1 MSNQLTAKIGL
12 DVDGVTKGVSESRRT
27 LKELGEQ
34 LRDITAKMAEFG
46 SEATKSIDQI
56 NVAANKIDKS
66 LEFDVDAGQ
75 GFYFIQDAIKN
86 INLEM
91 ANLKADNIGKQ
102 VAPAV
107 EQIRDHIKGV
117 IYEIEHSKEAMAD
130 TSITVEKNTESIN
143 KRFFG
148 MQREIMKLTEQY
160 RSMSDE
166 ERNNANGKALQSKLV
181 NLKSKAA
188 ELKDIMADTK
198 MEIKSL
204 ASDTGNLDAFNSILG
219 VSNNALSSI
228 ASTYALCTGNEKDFQ
243 TALAAFT
250 AVQSV
255 SNTLTELGN
264 VINQSNIA
272 ILKVKKIQE
281 SLVTAAI
288 TMKTAAESK
297 GIVVTKAATAAQ
309 WLFNKAANA
318 NPYVLLASAII
329 ATGAAV
335 YGLIQAFKD
344 GEEATQEQSDAV
356 KELNDKLKQNAVD
369 ARQAQI
375 KFNALQQVWQN
386 TKGEQAKTAF
396 LKTYAEQL
404 KATGMEVKNL
414 QQAEKL
420 FATQGIKDFEKYI
433 KSKMQLQAA
442 EAKMNKYVHD
452 LAINQMLLEQN
463 KRKLQ
468 TAASAKEF
476 EELAKQG
483 ANYIAQ
489 IKLNEKGIQAQIK
502 NMGYYSK
509 QMNKLSANLPTG
521 ETENKQK
528 SPKVNR
534 SSTAKTTAKEMD
546 VVIGQYTQKIEEL
559 KKKLLNTAD
568 TNERLKINLDIEMNE
583 QKIEAVKTEME
594 VLELKAKQAMGIFVS
609 GDEISKLESKINDL
623 ENYFGNLGDKGKESF
638 EKVENAAK
646 NLGSV
651 MLKEIKPIPIQTTL
665 EAPKV
670 DDEKLNEISG
680 QITEAVNAQ
689 IEQLKKQADQNQE
702 IKDSI
707 YGIGDSMGA
716 LGSHINELTGEQTAA
731 GDAMIAMSRML
742 VIAKQAE
749 ALASAIASA
758 ASVPWPANIPAIAS
772 AVATIT
778 SMFASIPKF
787 AQGGI
792 FTGGNSYVGDKNLA
806 RLNKG
811 EMILNNM
818 QQSRLWRMLDSPMM
832 ATPTTTSGNVE
843 FKIQG
848 QQLVGLL
855 KNYDS
860 KMSKIK

>member
-12 DVDGVTKGVSESRRT
+12 DVDGVTKGVSESRQT

-34 LRDITAKMAEFG
+34 LREITAKMAEFG

-66 LEFDVDAGQ
+66 LQFDIDAGQ

-107 EQIRDHIKGV
+107 EQIRDHLKGV
-117 IYEIEHSKEAMAD
+117 IYEIEHGKQAMAD

-160 RSMSDE
+160 RSMSNE

-243 TALAAFT
+243 TALEAFT

-281 SLVTAAI
+281 TLVTAAI
-288 TMKTAAESK
+288 TMKTAAEGK

-335 YGLIQAFKD
+335 YGLISAFKD
-344 GEEATQEQSDAV
+344 GEEATTEQSDAV
-356 KELNDKLKQNAVD
+356 KELNDQLKQNAVD

-375 KFNALQQVWQN
+375 KFNALQTVWQN

-468 TAASAKEF
+468 TATSAKEF

-528 SPKVNR
+528 NSSKVNR
-534 SSTAKTTAKEMD
+534 SSNAKTTAKEMD

-559 KKKLLNTAD
+559 KKKLLTTSD

-594 VLELKAKQAMGIFVS
+594 VLEMKAKQAMGILVS

-638 EKVENAAK
+638 EKVENAAR

-758 ASVPWPANIPAIAS
+758 ASTPWPANIPAIAS
-772 AVATIT
+772 AVATVT

-787 AQGGI
+787 ANGGI
-792 FTGGNSYVGDKNLA
+792 FTGGSYVGDRNLA
-806 RLNKG
+806 RVNNG
-811 EMILNNM
+811 EMILNTT
-818 QQSRLWRMLDSPMM
+818 QQSRLWRVLDSPLVT
-832 ATPTTTSGNVE
+832 TPTTTSGNVE
-843 FKIQG
+843 FRIQG

-855 KNYDS
+855 KNYNS
-860 KMSKIK
+860 KQSKIK

>member
-12 DVDGVTKGVSESRRT
+12 DVDGVTKGVSESRQT

-34 LRDITAKMAEFG
+34 LRDITAKMKEFG

-117 IYEIEHSKEAMAD
+117 IYEIEHGKEEMANS
-130 TSITVEKNTESIN
+130 SITVEKATESIN

-160 RSMSDE
+160 RSMSNE

-219 VSNNALSSI
+219 VSNNALSSM
-228 ASTYALCTGNEKDFQ
+228 ASTYALVTGNEKDFQ

-281 SLVTAAI
+281 TLVTAAI
-288 TMKTAAESK
+288 TAKTAAEGK
-297 GIVVTKAATAAQ
+297 GIVTTKAATAAQ

-329 ATGAAV
+329 AVGAAM
-335 YGLIQAFKD
+335 YGLITYLRD
-344 GEEATQEQSDAV
+344 GEEATTEQSDAV
-356 KELNDKLKQNAVD
+356 KELNDQLKQNAVD

-375 KFNALQQVWQN
+375 KFNALQTVWAN

-433 KSKMQLQAA
+433 KAKMQLQAA

-452 LAINQMLLEQN
+452 LAINQMLAEQIQQ
-463 KRKLQ
+463 KV
-468 TAASAKEF
+468 
-476 EELAKQG
+476 LANGGKG
-483 ANYIAQ
+483 TIEDLKNLKKYNDQ
-489 IKLNEKGIQAQIK
+489 IKLNEKGIQAQAK
-502 NMGYYSK
+502 NMGYYGK
-509 QMNKLSANLPTG
+509 QMNKFSANLPTG
-521 ETENKQK
+521 ETEIKQN

-534 SSTAKTTAKEMD
+534 SSNAKTTAKEMD

-559 KKKLLNTAD
+559 KKKLLTTSD

-583 QKIEAVKTEME
+583 QKIEAIKTEME
-594 VLELKAKQAMGIFVS
+594 VLELKAKQAMGVFVS

-623 ENYFGNLGDKGKESF
+623 ENYFGSLGDKGKESF

-646 NLGSV
+646 NLANV
-651 MLKEIKPIPIQTTL
+651 MTNEIKPINLKTVL
-665 EAPKV
+665 ELPKV
-670 DDEKLNEISG
+670 DDEKIKEIGTKASEDINE
-680 QITEAVNAQ
+680 NYKKQ
-689 IEQLKKQADQNQE
+689 IEQQEEQDKAVQSLADSF
-702 IKDSI
+702 DT
-707 YGIGDSMGA
+707 
-716 LGSHINELTGEQTAA
+716 LGGKINEWAGENTAA
-731 GDAMIAMSRML
+731 GDAMIAVSRMI
-742 VIAKQAE
+742 VFAKQAE

-787 AQGGI
+787 ANGGI
-792 FTGGNSYVGDKNLA
+792 FNGGNSYVGDKNLA

-843 FKIQG
+843 FRIQG

>member
-12 DVDGVTKGVSESRRT
+12 DVDGVTKGVSESRQT

-34 LRDITAKMAEFG
+34 LRDITAKMKEFG

-117 IYEIEHSKEAMAD
+117 IYEIEHGKEAMAD

-160 RSMSDE
+160 RSMTAE

-281 SLVTAAI
+281 TLVTAAI
-288 TMKTAAESK
+288 TMKTAAEGK

-329 ATGAAV
+329 AVGTAM
-335 YGLIQAFKD
+335 YGLITYLRD
-344 GEEATQEQSDAV
+344 GEEATTDQSEAI
-356 KELNDKLKQNAVD
+356 KELNDQLKQNAVD

-420 FATQGIKDFEKYI
+420 FAKQGIKDFEKYI
-433 KSKMQLQAA
+433 KAKMQLQQA

-452 LAINQMLLEQN
+452 LAINQMLAEQIQQ
-463 KRKLQ
+463 KV
-468 TAASAKEF
+468 
-476 EELAKQG
+476 LANGGKG
-483 ANYIAQ
+483 TIEDLKNLKKYNDQ

-502 NMGYYSK
+502 NMGYYGK
-509 QMNKLSANLPTG
+509 QMNKLSASLPTG
-521 ETENKQK
+521 ETESKQK

-534 SSTAKTTAKEMD
+534 SSNAKTTAKEMD

-559 KKKLLNTAD
+559 KKKLLTTSD

-583 QKIEAVKTEME
+583 QKIEAIKTEME
-594 VLELKAKQAMGIFVS
+594 ILELKAKQAMGIFVS

-623 ENYFGNLGDKGKESF
+623 ENYFGGLGDKGKESF
-638 EKVENAAK
+638 EKVENAAR

-707 YGIGDSMGA
+707 YGIGDSMGT

-758 ASVPWPANIPAIAS
+758 ASTPWPANIPAIAS
-772 AVATIT
+772 AVATVT

-787 AQGGI
+787 ANGGI
-792 FTGGNSYVGDKNLA
+792 FTGGNSYVGDRNLA

-811 EMILNNM
+811 EMILNTT
-818 QQSRLWRMLDSPMM
+818 QQSRLWRVLDSPMM
-832 ATPTTTSGNVE
+832 TTPTTTSGNVE
-843 FKIQG
+843 FRIQG

-855 KNYDS
+855 KNYNS
-860 KMSKIK
+860 KQSKIK

>member
-12 DVDGVTKGVSESRRT
+12 DVDGVTKGVSESRQT

-34 LRDITAKMAEFG
+34 LREITAKMKEFG

-117 IYEIEHSKEAMAD
+117 IYEIEHGKEAMAD

-148 MQREIMKLTEQY
+148 MQREVMKLTEQY
-160 RSMSDE
+160 RNMSNE
-166 ERNNANGKALQSKLV
+166 ERNNANGKALQSKLI

-204 ASDTGNLDAFNSILG
+204 ASDTSNLDAFNQVLG

-228 ASTYALCTGNEKDFQ
+228 ASTYALVTGNEKDFQ
-243 TALAAFT
+243 QALAAFT

-281 SLVTAAI
+281 TLLTAAI
-288 TMKTAAESK
+288 TMKTAAEGK
-297 GIVVTKAATAAQ
+297 GIVTTKAATAAQ

-329 ATGAAV
+329 AVGTAM
-335 YGLIQAFKD
+335 YGLITYLRD
-344 GEEATQEQSDAV
+344 SEEATTEQSDAV
-356 KELNDKLKQNAVD
+356 KELNDQLKQNAVD

-375 KFNALQQVWQN
+375 KFNSLQQVWQN

-414 QQAEKL
+414 QQAERL

-433 KSKMQLQAA
+433 KAKMQLQQA

-452 LAINQMLLEQN
+452 LAINQMKAEQIQRRVMANGGKGTIEDLEN
-463 KRKLQ
+463 LKKY
-468 TAASAKEF
+468 
-476 EELAKQG
+476 
-483 ANYIAQ
+483 NDQ

-502 NMGYYSK
+502 NMGYYGK
-509 QMNKLSANLPTG
+509 QMNKLSVNLPTG
-521 ETENKQK
+521 QNEDKRNK
-528 SPKVNR
+528 SLKVNR
-534 SSTAKTTAKEMD
+534 SSNAKTTAKEMD

-559 KKKLLNTAD
+559 KKKLLTTSD
-568 TNERLKINLDIEMNE
+568 THERLKINLDIEMNE
-583 QKIEAVKTEME
+583 QKIEAIKTEME
-594 VLELKAKQAMGIFVS
+594 ILEMKTKQAMGIFVS

-623 ENYFGNLGDKGKESF
+623 ENYFGSLGDKGKESF

-646 NLGSV
+646 NLANV
-651 MLKEIKPIPIQTTL
+651 MTNEIKPINLKTVL
-665 EAPKV
+665 ELPKV
-670 DDEKLNEISG
+670 DEEKINEIG
-680 QITEAVNAQ
+680 RNVADKIMENYKQQ
-689 IEQLKKQADQNQE
+689 IEQQQE
-702 IKDSI
+702 QDDALQSL
-707 YGIGDSMGA
+707 GDSFET
-716 LGSHINELTGEQTAA
+716 LGGKINEWAGENTAA
-731 GDAMIAMSRML
+731 GDAMIAMSRMI
-742 VIAKQAE
+742 VFAKQAE

-787 AQGGI
+787 ANGGI

-843 FKIQG
+843 FRIQG

-855 KNYDS
+855 KNYDN

>member
-12 DVDGVTKGVSESRRT
+12 DVDGVTKGVSESRAT
-27 LKELGEQ
+27 LKELGAQ

-66 LEFDVDAGQ
+66 LQFDVDAGQ

-107 EQIRDHIKGV
+107 EQIRDHLKGV
-117 IYEIEHSKEAMAD
+117 IYEIEHGKEAMTD

-160 RSMSDE
+160 RSMSNE
-166 ERNNANGKALQSKLV
+166 ERNNANGKALQSKLI

-204 ASDTGNLDAFNSILG
+204 ASDTGNLDAFNQVLG

-228 ASTYALCTGNEKDFQ
+228 ASTYALVTGEEEDFQ
-243 TALAAFT
+243 KALAAFT

-272 ILKVKKIQE
+272 ILKVKKVQE

-288 TMKTAAESK
+288 TMKTAAEGK

-318 NPYVLLASAII
+318 NPYVLLATAII
-329 ATGAAV
+329 AVGGAM
-335 YGLIQAFKD
+335 YGLITYLRD
-344 GEEATQEQSDAV
+344 GEEATTEQSDAI
-356 KELNDKLKQNAVD
+356 KELNDQLKQNAVD

-420 FATQGIKDFEKYI
+420 FNTQGIKDFEKYI
-433 KSKMQLQAA
+433 KAKMQLQQA

-452 LAINQMLLEQN
+452 LAINQMLAEQIQ
-463 KRKLQ
+463 RKVM
-468 TAASAKEF
+468 
-476 EELAKQG
+476 
-483 ANYIAQ
+483 ANGGKGTIEDLRNLKKYNDQ

-502 NMGYYSK
+502 NMGYYGR

-521 ETENKQK
+521 QTENKQK

-534 SSTAKTTAKEMD
+534 SSNAKTTAKEMD
-546 VVIGQYTQKIEEL
+546 VVIGQYTKKIEEL

-568 TNERLKINLDIEMNE
+568 TQERLKINLDIEMNE

-594 VLELKAKQAMGIFVS
+594 ILELKAKQAMGIFVS
-609 GDEISKLESKINDL
+609 GDEISKLEIKINDL
-623 ENYFGNLGDKGKESF
+623 ENYFGSLGDKGKESF

-651 MLKEIKPIPIQTTL
+651 MVRNMKPIPLQTIL
-665 EAPKV
+665 EMPKV
-670 DDEKLNEISG
+670 DDEKIKEIG
-680 QITEAVNAQ
+680 TKAGEDIIENYKQQ
-689 IEQLKKQADQNQE
+689 IEQQQEQDKAVQSLADSF
-702 IKDSI
+702 DT
-707 YGIGDSMGA
+707 
-716 LGSHINELTGEQTAA
+716 LGGKINEWAGENTVA
-731 GDAMIAMSRML
+731 GDAMIALSRMI

-758 ASVPWPANIPAIAS
+758 ASTPWPANIPAIAS
-772 AVATIT
+772 AVAAVT
-778 SMFASIPKF
+778 SMFANIPKF
-787 AQGGI
+787 ANGGI
-792 FTGGNSYVGDKNLA
+792 FSGGNSYVGDKNLA

-811 EMILNNM
+811 EMILNTQ

-843 FKIQG
+843 FRIQG

>member
-12 DVDGVTKGVSESRRT
+12 DVDGVTKGVSESRQT

-66 LEFDVDAGQ
+66 LQFDIDAGQ

-107 EQIRDHIKGV
+107 EQIRDHLKGV
-117 IYEIEHSKEAMAD
+117 IYEIEHGKEAMTDA
-130 TSITVEKNTESIN
+130 SITVEKNTESIN

-160 RSMSDE
+160 RSMSNE
-166 ERNNANGKALQSKLV
+166 ERNNANGKALQSKLI

-204 ASDTGNLDAFNSILG
+204 ASDTGNLDAFNQVLG

-228 ASTYALCTGNEKDFQ
+228 ASTYALVTGNEKDFQ
-243 TALAAFT
+243 QALAAFT

-272 ILKVKKIQE
+272 ILKVKKVQE
-281 SLVTAAI
+281 SLVTTAI
-288 TMKTAAESK
+288 TMKTAAEGK

-344 GEEATQEQSDAV
+344 GEEATTEQSDAV
-356 KELNDKLKQNAVD
+356 KELNDQLKQNAVD

-375 KFNALQQVWQN
+375 KFNTLQTVWQN

-468 TAASAKEF
+468 TATSAKEF

-483 ANYIAQ
+483 ANYAAQ

-521 ETENKQK
+521 QTENKQK

-546 VVIGQYTQKIEEL
+546 AVIGQYTQKIEEL

-568 TNERLKINLDIEMNE
+568 TNERLKINLDIELNE
-583 QKIEAVKTEME
+583 QKIEAIKTEME
-594 VLELKAKQAMGIFVS
+594 ILELKAKQAMGILVS

-623 ENYFGNLGDKGKESF
+623 ENYFGSLGDKGKESF

-646 NLGSV
+646 NLANV
-651 MLKEIKPIPIQTTL
+651 MLQNMKPISLQTIL
-665 EAPKV
+665 EVPKV
-670 DDEKLNEISG
+670 DDEKINEIG
-680 QITEAVNAQ
+680 RNVADKIMENYKQQ
-689 IEQLKKQADQNQE
+689 IEQQQE
-702 IKDSI
+702 QDNALQSL
-707 YGIGDSMGA
+707 GDSFET
-716 LGSHINELTGEQTAA
+716 LGGKINEWAGENTAA
-731 GDAMIAMSRML
+731 GDAMIAMSRMI
-742 VIAKQAE
+742 VFAKQAE

-787 AQGGI
+787 ANGGI
-792 FTGGNSYVGDKNLA
+792 FNGGNSYVGDKNLA

-843 FKIQG
+843 FRIQG

-855 KNYDS
+855 KNYDN